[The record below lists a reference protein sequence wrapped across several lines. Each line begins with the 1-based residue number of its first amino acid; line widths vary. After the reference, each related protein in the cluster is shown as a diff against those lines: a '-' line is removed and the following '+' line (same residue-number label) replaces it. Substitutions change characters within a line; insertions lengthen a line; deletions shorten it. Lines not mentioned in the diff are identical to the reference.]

1 MKRYPG
7 TELFVSKRRYMAAQR
22 ELYPTGWDRRQRTLG
37 KPESRVRRAL
47 RRVESYQGPFLPEAF
62 KGPDGYVTN

>member
-7 TELFVSKRRYMAAQR
+7 TELFVSKRCFMEAQR

-37 KPESRVRRAL
+37 TPEARVRRAL
-47 RRVESYQGPFLPEAF
+47 AHVSSYSGPFLPNAY
-62 KGPDGYVTN
+62 KAPGTY